1 METLGK
7 DIRHAW
13 RMFRENKLFTAT
25 AIAALTLGIG
35 VNIAIFSIVNAVLLK
50 PIPFPDPDTLVQ
62 LVNTNNGI
70 AGGNAASPAKYMHW
84 RAQTDVLESVAAV
97 RTVDMNLEQGDL
109 PEAIEVI
116 QTGAEYFGA
125 YRPPLAMG
133 RWFTADEALP
143 NGGYI
148 AVLSYNFWTQRLG
161 SDPDVLG
168 KSVTLSGNPYT
179 VVGVVGREFDVRD
192 FGPAPEVWIPFQ
204 LDPNTADQGH
214 YFMAVGRLKPGVS
227 LEQAQA
233 QLMASAAAFRERYT
247 VAAMPDNAGFSVIT
261 LQESFVRQA
270 RPSLLVA
277 LGAVGFVL
285 LIACANVANLLLIRA
300 TGRRRELAVRVALG
314 AGRWR
319 IMRQLLTESLMLS
332 SAGGALGLVAGYAG
346 MRALLK
352 VNMAGLPR
360 LGEAGSLLGM
370 DWRVVLFT
378 VVLSIVTGIVFG
390 LIPAFVAS
398 RADLNTVIKDSSSR
412 SGSGF
417 RQNKTRSVLVL
428 VEVSL
433 AVVLLV
439 GASLLIR
446 TSLSLN
452 AVDPG
457 YTTANVLVLRTSLTG
472 PRFQATAAVEETA
485 RLALERIRRIPGVS
499 AASMTCCVPLQGGY
513 GLPFN
518 IIGRANE
525 GPFTGA
531 SGIHMA
537 TPGYFDTFE
546 IPVIRGRAFSESDT
560 ASSPPVMII
569 SQALAK
575 QLWPDG
581 DPLADQVKIG
591 MGPGDTRRAKEP
603 VRQIIGVVGDVRAD
617 GIAQDPGSMIYLP
630 QAQMPEEWHAYMMVS
645 GPMGW
650 VVRTNGASGTLVG
663 QIQDVIREATGVP
676 VTNISSM
683 DDIVS
688 ISTSRQRLNMLLM
701 TIFGGSALLLAA
713 IGIYGLMAY
722 SVQHRT
728 QEIGIRMALGARAD
742 KVRWSIVGQGM
753 TLVGAGIVVGIVA
766 ALFLATFL
774 AAALYGVKPRD
785 VMVFVG
791 VPTVL
796 AATAFAAVW
805 IAARRA
811 TRIDPLQAL
820 RYE

>member
-1 METLGK
+1 VETLRK

-13 RMFRENKLFTAT
+13 RMFRESKLFTAT

-50 PIPFPDPDTLVQ
+50 PVPFPEPDRLVQ

-70 AGGNAASPAKYMHW
+70 AGGAAASPAKYMHW
-84 RAQTDVLESVAAV
+84 RAQTEVLESVAPV
-97 RTVDMNLEQGDL
+97 RNIGMNLEQGDL
-109 PEAIEVI
+109 PEAIAAI
-116 QTGAEYFGA
+116 QTTSEYYGAF
-125 YRPPLAMG
+125 RPPLALG
-133 RWFTADEALP
+133 RWFTPEEALP
-143 NGGYI
+143 NAGQTV
-148 AVLSYNFWTQRLG
+148 VLSYNFWTQRLA
-161 SDPDVLG
+161 SDPNVLG
-168 KSVTLSGNPYT
+168 KSVTLSGNPYS

-192 FGPAPEVWIPFQ
+192 FGPAPEVWVPFQ
-204 LDPNTADQGH
+204 IDPNTTDQGH
-214 YFMAVGRLKPGVS
+214 FFNTVGRLKPGVS

-233 QLMASAAAFRERYT
+233 QLAASAAAYRDRWT
-247 VAAMPDNAGFSVIT
+247 IAAMPENAGFSTIT
-261 LQESFVRQA
+261 LQEALVRQA
-270 RPSLLVA
+270 RPTLLVA

-332 SAGGALGLVAGYAG
+332 FAGGALGLLAGYLG
-346 MRALLK
+346 IRALLT
-352 VNMAGLPR
+352 VNTANLPR
-360 LGEAGSLLGM
+360 LGEAGSQLAM
-370 DWRVVLFT
+370 DPNIVLFT
-378 VVLSIVTGIVFG
+378 VALSIVTGILFG
-390 LIPAFVAS
+390 AIPALVAS
-398 RADLNTVIKDSSSR
+398 RADLNAVIKDSSSR

-417 RQNKTRSVLVL
+417 RQNKTRSTLVL

-457 YTTANVLVLRTSLTG
+457 YTTDNVLVLRTSLTG
-472 PRFQATAAVEETA
+472 PRFQTTAAVEETA
-485 RLALERIRRIPGVS
+485 RLALERIRRIPGVF

-518 IIGRANE
+518 IIGRTNE
-525 GPFTGA
+525 GPFSGN

-546 IPVIRGRAFSESDT
+546 IPVIRGRAFDATDT

-569 SQALAK
+569 SESLAK

-603 VRQIIGVVGDVRAD
+603 VRQIIGIVGDVRAG
-617 GIAQDPGSMIYLP
+617 GIAFGPSPMIYLP

-650 VVRTNGASGTLVG
+650 VVRTNAASGTLVG

-676 VTNISSM
+676 VTNVSSM

-688 ISTSRQRLNMLLM
+688 IDTSRQRLNMLLM
-701 TIFGGSALLLAA
+701 TIFGGAALVLAA

-753 TLVGAGIVVGIVA
+753 TLVGVGIVLGVVA
-766 ALFLATFL
+766 AFFLATFL
-774 AAALYGVKPRD
+774 AAVLYGVEARD

-791 VPTVL
+791 VPAVL

-811 TRIDPLQAL
+811 SRIHPLEAL